1 MLTDN
6 QDAYGHLITD
16 YYAGKTDA
24 LEIVEREDGLIDAH
38 RPGAYFAE
46 CPYWPA
52 HHQRALASAAG
63 RILDF

>member
-24 LEIVEREDGLIDAH
+24 LEIVEREDGFITASSVH
-38 RPGAYFAE
+38 PQIYFAA
-46 CPYWPA
+46 Y
-52 HHQRALASAAG
+52 
-63 RILDF
+63 LDCRSTNNAR